1 MVFMSILNKISNF
14 LKKRTGASEKE
25 DNKARAVGYTGKFV
39 KQNGTD
45 IGESVAVT
53 EKGFIV
59 KNPEAFMSIPFE
71 AVVTNSEIIAVGDFN
86 REECIQLGK
95 EWFERKD
102 TLKFDE
108 KGMLVK

>member
-1 MVFMSILNKISNF
+1 MIFMSILNKISNF
-14 LKKRTGASEKE
+14 LKKNKGVSEKE
-25 DNKARAVGYTGKFV
+25 DIKSKASVYTGKFV
-39 KQNGTD
+39 KQNGID
-45 IGESVAVT
+45 IGESIAVT

-59 KNPEAFMSIPFE
+59 KNPETFMSIPFE
-71 AVVTNSEIIAVGDFN
+71 AVVTNSEIISVGDFN
-86 REECIQLGK
+86 REESVRVGK

>member
-14 LKKRTGASEKE
+14 LKKKGSEKE
-25 DNKARAVGYTGKFV
+25 DNKSRALGYTGKFV
-39 KQNGTD
+39 KQNGVD

-86 REECIQLGK
+86 REESVQLGK

>member
-1 MVFMSILNKISNF
+1 MSIFKKISDF
-14 LKKRTGASEKE
+14 LKKNKGASEKE
-25 DNKARAVGYTGKFV
+25 DNKSRALVYTGKFV
-39 KQNGTD
+39 KQNGID
-45 IGESVAVT
+45 IGESIAVT

-59 KNPEAFMSIPFE
+59 KNPGTFMSIPFE
-71 AVVTNSEIIAVGDFN
+71 AIVTNSEIIAVGDFN
-86 REECIQLGK
+86 REESIELGK